1 MTARKQQRAFLAL
14 GGNLA
19 DPQQAFQKACRA
31 LAEHPQITLMQ
42 ASSLYRTPAVGGPSG
57 QPDYLNAVIEI
68 STELTPEQLLTLC
81 QALEAAAGRSR
92 EIRWAPRT
100 LDIDL
105 LLFADLIIDTADLTL
120 PHPRLQERQF
130 VLLPLVEIAAGLQH
144 PQLATSVSTLL
155 ENLPA
160 VAGIVRLT
168 GKWIDYD

>member
-1 MTARKQQRAFLAL
+1 MTEWKQHRVFLAL
-14 GGNLA
+14 GGNLG
-19 DPQQAFQKACRA
+19 DPQQAFCAACRA
-31 LAEHPQITLMQ
+31 LASHPEITLQQ

-68 STELTPEQLLTLC
+68 STELTAERLLTLC
-81 QALEAAAGRSR
+81 QQLEAAAGRSR

-105 LLFADLIIDTADLTL
+105 LFFDDLLIDTANLSL

-130 VLLPLVEIAAGLQH
+130 VLLPLVEIAPELQH
-144 PQLATSVSTLL
+144 PQLGEPVRSLL
-155 ENLPA
+155 ERLP
-160 VAGIVRLT
+160 VATGILRLT